1 MKILGIA
8 IFLYGMVGYHVILN
22 YLVDKL
28 AYKYEK
34 KFVVG
39 IVLTSIAEAAF
50 LAWLLVERF
59 K

>member
-1 MKILGIA
+1 MKILGIV
-8 IFLYGMVGYHVILN
+8 IFLYGMIGYHVILN

-34 KFVVG
+34 RFVVG
-39 IVLTSIAEAAF
+39 IVLASIAEAAF
-50 LAWLLVERF
+50 LVWLLVEKF